1 MSAGTMEQTVP
12 ANTISHLAVYLSL
25 IHISCFFIEN
35 SDSSD
40 VLAPIVQTRI
50 SQHLH
55 ETLSPHFY
63 TECVPVASDQ
73 VICLINTIEAVSY
86 THLFQESSCF
96 FLLQKLILAAIPC
109 FYTFILP
116 NLLL

>member
-1 MSAGTMEQTVP
+1 MLLYR
-12 ANTISHLAVYLSL
+12 LASMLSL
-25 IHISCFFIEN
+25 IHIFIEN

-55 ETLSPHFY
+55 ETLSPLFY

-73 VICLINTIEAVSY
+73 VILSLIHI
-86 THLFQESSCF
+86 
-96 FLLQKLILAAIPC
+96 
-109 FYTFILP
+109 
-116 NLLL
+116 